1 MSGPPDAGSATS
13 VSRREL
19 VARAV
24 GVGVAAAGMAFGL
37 WMIRWPA
44 PAVSVACGY
53 GAYRLARGRRR

>member
-1 MSGPPDAGSATS
+1 